1 MKRNLSGEPRRK
13 VKRRR
18 DEHVLC
24 NIVSLR
30 ISDQEKQFIEKVT
43 RESSRSVSDVVRE
56 AIEFWMDSHKQLC
69 LE

>member
-1 MKRNLSGEPRRK
+1 MKHKLSGEPRRK

-43 RESSRSVSDVVRE
+43 RDSSRSVSDVVRE
-56 AIEFWMDSHKQLC
+56 AIEFWMERKSYCLDS
-69 LE
+69 